1 MILELLTGAI
11 AFMIAYLLIK
21 LQMLFL
27 EISWLR
33 RYITKIISR
42 DILKNANIKQPET
55 IQEETIQEETIQ
67 ETIQEETIQ
76 EETIKEIEESEE
88 PPPNESLQEIEDVVL
103 EENEDSSNVNKMPVT
118 IKPMA

>member
-42 DILKNANIKQPET
+42 DILKNANIKQP
-55 IQEETIQEETIQ
+55 ETIQEETIQ